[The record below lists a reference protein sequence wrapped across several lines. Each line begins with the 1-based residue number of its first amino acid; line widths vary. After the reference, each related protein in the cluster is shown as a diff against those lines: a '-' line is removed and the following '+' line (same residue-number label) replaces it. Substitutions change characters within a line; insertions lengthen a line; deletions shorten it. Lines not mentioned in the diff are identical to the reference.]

1 MIRKFAELLTKKVF
15 VPKSETVE
23 KEVETQTSLLKKKA
37 VHQTVQQP
45 SPGVP
50 APSYLSE
57 DPWFGAPTLSE
68 KSVDVV
74 QKESEIKQQHE
85 ENKKEL
91 VSAGIIVEDE
101 NIHQKM
107 YEMAT
112 KNWTTVAE
120 TQGGSENFQEGP
132 GGWDSGAGFQSGTGY
147 NQFRG

>member
-23 KEVETQTSLLKKKA
+23 KEVKTQTTLLEKKKPI
-37 VHQTVQQP
+37 VP

-57 DPWFGAPTLSE
+57 DPWFGNPTLSE
-68 KSVDVV
+68 KSMDVV

>member
-50 APSYLSE
+50 APTYLSE

-91 VSAGIIVEDE
+91 VAAGIIVEDE

-112 KNWTTVAE
+112 RTGSTTLQLNPIGGSE
-120 TQGGSENFQEGP
+120 NFQGGSENFHE
-132 GGWDSGAGFQSGTGY
+132 
-147 NQFRG
+147 R